1 MKEYRIIS
9 GSTTDNL
16 ADKVH
21 VHLQDGWL
29 PHGSMINGDSE
40 WHQPMIKYAAG
51 LVGGPLLFDPS
62 LQQSRELT
70 NEIRERRN
78 TTPEPAPRKSWK
90 FWKN

>member
-1 MKEYRIIS
+1 MKDYKIIS

-40 WHQPMIKYAAG
+40 WHQPMIKY
-51 LVGGPLLFDPS
+51 DPIIFES
-62 LQQSRELT
+62 
-70 NEIRERRN
+70 
-78 TTPEPAPRKSWK
+78 TPEGGTMGLDKLIDEVAEEVAEEIVESGWLSGLFKRKK
-90 FWKN
+90 